1 MRLIRERLSMTVGKL
16 PNILLPVLLSCGAGA
31 QAAESA
37 NGTATIRVDDN
48 EYTIPIVCSDTTS
61 SEVDLYTEP
70 QRITRERTGRASSV
84 RLTIRPWKETT
95 DLIVNLD
102 RYVAWITQ
110 KSIADGI
117 FEISLSMSPTTYLR
131 DGIPVALT
139 YDEWLSGNRPEGVD
153 DVRIVTNCGYLDPDA
168 LSFRKIPT
176 GD

>member
-1 MRLIRERLSMTVGKL
+1 MTIGKL
-16 PNILLPVLLSCGAGA
+16 PIFLMLVLLSCSADA

-61 SEVDLYTEP
+61 PQIDLYTEP

-84 RLTIRPWKETT
+84 RLTIRPWKEST

-102 RYVAWITQ
+102 RYVAWIPRR
-110 KSIADGI
+110 SIADGI
-117 FEISLSMSPTTYLR
+117 LEVSLSMSPTTSVR
-131 DGIPVALT
+131 EGMPVALT
-139 YDEWLSGNRPEGVD
+139 YDEWLSGNRPEGLDNVK
-153 DVRIVTNCGYLDPDA
+153 IVANCGFLDPDA
-168 LSFRKIPT
+168 PSFRKIPT

>member
-1 MRLIRERLSMTVGKL
+1 MRPIREMLIMTVGRL
-16 PNILLPVLLSCGAGA
+16 PHILLPLLLSCGASA

-37 NGTATIRVDDN
+37 NGTATIRVGNN

-102 RYVAWITQ
+102 RYVAWIPQ

-153 DVRIVTNCGYLDPDA
+153 DVMIVTNCGYLDPDA
-168 LSFRKIPT
+168 PSFRKIPT